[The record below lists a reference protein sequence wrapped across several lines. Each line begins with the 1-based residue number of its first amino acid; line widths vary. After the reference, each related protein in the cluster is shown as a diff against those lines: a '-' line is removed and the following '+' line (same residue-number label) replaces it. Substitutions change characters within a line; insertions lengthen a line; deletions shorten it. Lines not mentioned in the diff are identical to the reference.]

1 MVRYFMPELWPAI
14 MGTDVSATVLQ
25 ETVLSCV
32 TMGVL
37 DPAVVLSAAFLSTAA
52 YLLLKTVM

>member
-1 MVRYFMPELWPAI
+1 MPELWPAI

-37 DPAVVLSAAFLSTAA
+37 GPAVVLSAAFLSTAA